1 MHQVAHWATWFT
13 CQATSSQAQARASGA
28 HARRD
33 ASLAHVRTAHRAPA
47 ARLST
52 APTTAALPISVV
64 CLAIEAEPKELPCQ
78 NLHLTDQI
86 KQDRILLRDQAF
98 PLLIHPDRLN
108 DLILS

>member
-13 CQATSSQAQARASGA
+13 CQATSFQAQARASGA

-64 CLAIEAEPKELPCQ
+64 CLAIILLSKSPSYFQTGPG
-78 NLHLTDQI
+78 
-86 KQDRILLRDQAF
+86 ILLRDQAF
-98 PLLIHPDRLN
+98 QSLIHLDRLT